1 MEKEEVKKQ
10 KILIDSR
17 NKELKDVIS
26 TKETEQAVT
35 RERLDNFKKDKL
47 LKEEYSLHLENKI
60 EKKLEEIN
68 ILIAKKEEL
77 SKNILE
83 MEAANKEFE
92 RKINELE
99 AIKVEKTDLIEVEI
113 RKSET

>member
-68 ILIAKKEEL
+68 ILIAKKRNFVKIFWKWKL
-77 SKNILE
+77 PIKNL
-83 MEAANKEFE
+83 KE
-92 RKINELE
+92 K
-99 AIKVEKTDLIEVEI
+99 
-113 RKSET
+113 